1 MKNRLGILQREQIEY
16 GKSSGLSEKAIKVYA
31 KSKFNFLQMQEMRMA
46 LEEGIPI
53 KEVKKRFKK
62 NLSHDDMERLRKE
75 IKELKR
81 FEEPIDETKMLIP
94 YYVSF
99 AVLII
104 MILSFMIGSY
114 FVINNKIFLDVK
126 YDKIEV
132 EKNSYINPNDYVTYD
147 ERGVLQYN
155 TIDTSDIGEEII
167 VYTLK
172 KGDDAIVRYLN
183 VSVVEKEEDMIL
195 YNDE

>member
-75 IKELKR
+75 IKELKKY
-81 FEEPIDETKMLIP
+81 EEPLDETKILIP
-94 YYVSF
+94 YYVS
-99 AVLII
+99 AVVLVI
-104 MILSFMIGSY
+104 MIMAFVVGSY
-114 FVINNKIFLDVK
+114 FVINNKIFLEVK
-126 YDKIEV
+126 SDMIEV
-132 EKNSYINPNDYVTYD
+132 EKNSYINPADYVTYD
-147 ERGVLQYN
+147 KRGVLQYN

-172 KGDDAIVRYLN
+172 KGDDSIVRYLGVN
-183 VSVVEKEEDMIL
+183 VVDKKEDMIL
-195 YNDE
+195 FNDE

>member
-75 IKELKR
+75 IKELKK

-132 EKNSYINPNDYVTYD
+132 KKNSYINPNDYVTYD
-147 ERGVLQYN
+147 ERGVIQYN

-167 VYTLK
+167 AYTLK

-183 VSVVEKEEDMIL
+183 VNVVENEEDMIL
-195 YNDE
+195 FNDE